1 MKVESEAVLTARGI
15 RKSSDRVREIEQDL
29 QRVRDVMKSA
39 AMQAGEIREFI
50 DQGMTQRASQYA
62 AALQRRLDV
71 ERASGPRV

>member
-1 MKVESEAVLTARGI
+1 MKVESEAVLTDRRI
-15 RKSSDRVREIEQDL
+15 RKSSERVREIEQDL

-50 DQGMTQRASQYA
+50 DQGMMQRASQYA

>member
-1 MKVESEAVLTARGI
+1 MKVEPESVLTDRRI
-15 RKSSDRVREIEQDL
+15 RKSSERVREIEQDL
-29 QRVRDVMKSA
+29 QRVREVMKSA

-50 DQGMTQRASQYA
+50 DQGMVQRASQYA

>member
-1 MKVESEAVLTARGI
+1 MKVESEAVLTDRRI
-15 RKSSDRVREIEQDL
+15 RKSSERVREIEQDL
-29 QRVRDVMKSA
+29 QRVRDVMKYA

-50 DQGMTQRASQYA
+50 DQGMMQRASQYA

>member
-1 MKVESEAVLTARGI
+1 MKVESDGVLKARDE
-15 RKSSDRVREIEQDL
+15 RKSSNRVREIEQDL
-29 QRVRDVMKSA
+29 QRVREVMKSA

-50 DQGMTQRASQYA
+50 DQGMMQRASQYA